1 MEPKQT
7 PATCNINSPPPNS
20 RRRNL
25 KDQTFQ
31 TPPPDPNPHPP
42 PKPNPA
48 RPPKSVLFCLVLP
61 RFISPHFLSPFTP
74 YVRTPLNRTELITIK
89 LRASH
94 AHAADALSVDVVHVL
109 GVVHRAAGE
118 GGPVLDEV
126 PVEAP
131 LVVPVGLADHRHLQS
146 NECNTRLP
154 LPLPLRQT
162 TREGTGA

>member
-1 MEPKQT
+1 M
-7 PATCNINSPPPNS
+7 
-20 RRRNL
+20 
-25 KDQTFQ
+25 
-31 TPPPDPNPHPP
+31 
-42 PKPNPA
+42 
-48 RPPKSVLFCLVLP
+48 
-61 RFISPHFLSPFTP
+61 
-74 YVRTPLNRTELITIK
+74 NRTELITIK

-146 NECNTRLP
+146 NECNNTVAVTVAVAADNTG
-154 LPLPLRQT
+154 RQ
-162 TREGTGA
+162 GAIAHHQGIDGGRK